1 MSKVVLITGGT
12 SGIGKATS
20 ILLSSRGF
28 KVYATGRNV
37 DKVRDLEE
45 KGITLL
51 YMNLLDE
58 ESIRNAFDEVIKRE
72 GKIDILI
79 NNAGYG
85 IAGSVED
92 VPIDEARK
100 QFEVNLF
107 APIRLSQ
114 LAIPKM
120 RENGGGRI
128 INITSI
134 ASFLPSPILSWYS
147 ASKSAFG
154 FLSFAMRVELSRF
167 GIDVV
172 SVAPA
177 GISTNWPLIALS
189 YLEKFSSNSLYSK
202 VAERMFKFFENSIKS
217 SPSPEIVAKKIYKII
232 MKKKTKPVYFVPWYA
247 KLFYF
252 TSKVLPITWLEKA
265 YKLFLSD

>member
-1 MSKVVLITGGT
+1 MNKVVLITGGT

-20 ILLSSRGF
+20 VLLSSKGF
-28 KVYATGRNV
+28 RVYSAGRSV
-37 DKVRDLEE
+37 DRVRELEE
-45 KGITLL
+45 RGISLL
-51 YMNLLDE
+51 YMDLLNE
-58 ESIRNAFDEVIKRE
+58 ESIKNAFDEVLKEE

-92 VPIDEARK
+92 VPIDEARR

-107 APIRLSQ
+107 APVRLAQ
-114 LAIPKM
+114 LVIPVM
-120 RENGGGRI
+120 RENGGGKI

-154 FLSFAMRVELSRF
+154 FLSFAMRVELSKF

-177 GISTNWPLIALS
+177 GINTNWPIIAAS
-189 YLEKFSSNSLYSK
+189 YLERFSSNSLYSK
-202 VAERMFKFFENSIKS
+202 VAEKMFKFFENSIKS
-217 SPSPEIVAKKIYKII
+217 SPSPIVVARKIYKII
-232 MKKKTKPVYFVPWYA
+232 MKKRTMPIYFVPWYA
-247 KLFYF
+247 RLVYWF
-252 TSKVLPITWLEKA
+252 SKFLPMSFWEKS
-265 YKLFLSD
+265 YKLFLRD